1 MGGTSDESV
10 NRMFTLTDSF
20 VAHMIRRYDIFGM
33 VREVWKIY
41 CADLHTSWPQPVSE
55 SFYSL

>member
-1 MGGTSDESV
+1 MGGTSDESL

-20 VAHMIRRYDIFGM
+20 VAHMIRRYDIFWYGQGG
-33 VREVWKIY
+33 VEIY

>member
-20 VAHMIRRYDIFGM
+20 VAHMIRRYDIFWYG
-33 VREVWKIY
+33 
-41 CADLHTSWPQPVSE
+41 
-55 SFYSL
+55 